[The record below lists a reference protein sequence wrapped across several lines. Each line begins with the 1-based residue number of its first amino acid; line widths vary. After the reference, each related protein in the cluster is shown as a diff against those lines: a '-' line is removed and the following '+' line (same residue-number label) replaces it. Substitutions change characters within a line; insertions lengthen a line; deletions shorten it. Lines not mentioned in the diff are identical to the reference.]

1 MVNDDSHESDQ
12 VFRALSDPTRRAIL
26 ALLAAE
32 GEPTAGDIAT
42 QFPSIGR
49 TAVSAHLR
57 VLRDARLISE
67 VRDGKHRRYRLG
79 PNRAA
84 TAITFLQ
91 QIYAQSLPS
100 DEPSARTAGQD
111 GARRTGSV

>member
-1 MVNDDSHESDQ
+1 VNDDNHESDQ

-32 GEPTAGDIAT
+32 EEPTAGDIAT
-42 QFPSIGR
+42 EFPSIGR

-100 DEPSARTAGQD
+100 DEASARTAGQD
-111 GARRTGSV
+111 GVRRTGSD

>member
-1 MVNDDSHESDQ
+1 MVNGNSHESDQ

-32 GEPTAGDIAT
+32 QEPTAGDIAAE
-42 QFPSIGR
+42 FPSIGR

-67 VRDGKHRRYRLG
+67 IRDGKHRRYRLG
-79 PNRAA
+79 PNRAVA
-84 TAITFLQ
+84 AITFLQ
-91 QIYAQSLPS
+91 QIYAQALPS
-100 DEPSARTAGQD
+100 DEVDALPARQS
-111 GARRTGSV
+111 GARHMGSG